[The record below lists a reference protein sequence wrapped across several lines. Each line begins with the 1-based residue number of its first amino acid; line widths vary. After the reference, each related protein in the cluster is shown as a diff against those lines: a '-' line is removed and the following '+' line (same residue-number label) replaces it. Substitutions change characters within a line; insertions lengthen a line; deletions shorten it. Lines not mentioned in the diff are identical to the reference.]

1 MSYALVNLYQELSQE
16 RRDEISPC
24 VGTGEIVVMVVS
36 PYTLYC
42 YWEINHTVFADRILT
57 IYNKTQDVSWEM
69 EVRQKIG
76 NVYVEITERRG
87 DDACDFQVSIGI
99 RIRSHQAVRPIAVSN
114 IVSVPQIAPSKL
126 LDQECFRL

>member
-1 MSYALVNLYQELSQE
+1 MSYALVNLYKGLSQE
-16 RRDEISPC
+16 RDEISPS
-24 VGTGEIVVMVVS
+24 VGTGEIVAMLVS

-42 YWEINHTVFADRILT
+42 YWEINHSLFADMILT
-57 IYNKTQDVSWEM
+57 IYNKTQDISWEM

-76 NVYVEITERRG
+76 NVYIGITEKRG

-99 RIRSHQAVRPIAVSN
+99 KILPNKAVTPIAVSN
-114 IVSVPQIAPSKL
+114 IVSVPQIAPRKL